1 MIKQPD
7 LCKTWFETP
16 QIVFFLYSRTCINK
30 HYVLQLSSKYV
41 FIIFNENGNQ
51 QHLKC
56 LFHSCFFLYNFFQ
69 TFLQYMYL
77 FSAVIGLKVSSQF
90 HFLPL
95 SLCSD
100 YGMTKYRKERSFR
113 ERKISHERKVLFQ
126 LFGSNY
132 LFLLIQNTI
141 FDMIIIYSML
151 LLCLK

>member
-16 QIVFFLYSRTCINK
+16 QTVFFLYSRTCINK
-30 HYVLQLSSKYV
+30 HYVLQLSSKFV

-51 QHLKC
+51 QHLKY

-90 HFLPL
+90 HFFTSVIMFRL
-95 SLCSD
+95 SSQLSR
-100 YGMTKYRKERSFR
+100 GMRKPAFWVSELVRHNWAVQSQMMA
-113 ERKISHERKVLFQ
+113 L
-126 LFGSNY
+126 
-132 LFLLIQNTI
+132 
-141 FDMIIIYSML
+141 MA
-151 LLCLK
+151 